1 MREDYDIKA
10 LASQKNLYIQKIKQ
24 QAYVNIDERAV
35 MPEPIMLSQIKQK
48 MDLRGLM
55 ECARKKGVKVAELRE
70 QEKLSFMR

>member
-55 ECARKKGVKVAELRE
+55 EYARKKGVKAAELTE